1 MKSKFLIVMILV
13 FIVMMAMFTRT
24 SFAITVMDD
33 VIGDGD
39 DFIGRANTTSD
50 YINTTK
56 LQDISNDVYNMIL
69 AIGMVI
75 AVVIGLILGIQYMI
89 TSVEEKAKIKQTL
102 TIYVIGCVVLFGAF
116 MIWKIVMTILGNI

>member
-13 FIVMMAMFTRT
+13 FIVMMSMFTRT